1 METGVMYGIMDL
13 VVTGCGIYGIYSWY
27 MLVKKLVIK
36 KAFLIGGTNQPDD
49 CRDIQGFADFMGTK
63 LMILSIA
70 MIVFGAVSA
79 VNDYIQSVGI
89 IIWILMAIFL
99 IAIIWYCVQLRKA
112 DEMFFSQGAKTGN
125 TIKNK
130 ALNKK

>member
-1 METGVMYGIMDL
+1 METGVMFGIMDL